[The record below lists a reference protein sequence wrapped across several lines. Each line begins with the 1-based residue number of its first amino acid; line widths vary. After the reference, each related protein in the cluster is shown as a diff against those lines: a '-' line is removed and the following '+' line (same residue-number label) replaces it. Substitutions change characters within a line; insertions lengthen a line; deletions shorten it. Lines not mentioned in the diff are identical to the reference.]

1 MSPETAIVTKPEEI
15 QERRVE
21 LKFTEPQLDMITS
34 TAQFNLMH
42 CGVGSGKTYVIGARN
57 AIYAKLYPHVRG
69 FIGANTYNQ
78 LSKSTLVGVFKFWA
92 EIGLVKDRDYVVG
105 IKPPQ
110 HYTIIGPPLESYK
123 NTISF
128 VNGKLIFLA
137 SLDNYQTIDG
147 MEFAH
152 ADLDETK
159 DTKEEAVREVVTA
172 RLRQKGL
179 WLDKRGRIIT
189 DEAQAIREDLT
200 GFTPLNIH
208 TSPAKTDWLSD
219 WFNLPAYYDEISEV
233 IFNKDNYFRKL
244 SGNYLVVIASTYHNE
259 HNLPKGYIEDK
270 LIEPNRHNKHR
281 INMLV
286 YGSPI
291 GKVGNEYY
299 GSYDRL
305 EHVKERECPS
315 NVAVHFSFDFN
326 RKPYITL
333 GCYKTWYTKVDE
345 VWDVHKFAEV
355 CLPPPYNT
363 TEHLCDAAIT
373 RFEPILHNGLFIYG
387 DYSGKNRRTNSME
400 DDYDVIF
407 RKFARYIGDRQLSNK
422 TLSDRVATN
431 KPVVKR
437 KEHMNRIFY
446 GSLPIRFTIS
456 PKCINTIKD
465 CDFLQEAPDG
475 GKIKPKDKD
484 QNEKYGHCSDEME
497 YFFTSCF
504 HQYFKLK

>member
-1 MSPETAIVTKPEEI
+1 MTDTPAIVEEKV
-15 QERRVE
+15 QARTVE
-21 LKFTEPQLDMITS
+21 LQFTEPQLDMILS

-78 LSKSTLVGVFKFWA
+78 LSKSTLVGVFKFWG
-92 EIGLVKDRDYVVG
+92 EIGLSRDRDYVVG
-105 IKPPQ
+105 IKPPE
-110 HYTIIGPPLESYK
+110 HFVIIGEPLESYK

-128 VNGKLIFLA
+128 ANGKLIFLA
-137 SLDNYQTIDG
+137 SLENYQTIDG

-179 WLDKRGRIIT
+179 WLSKDKRSIIT
-189 DEAQAIREDLT
+189 DEVMAIDEELE
-200 GFTPLNIH
+200 GFNPLNIH
-208 TSPAKTDWLSD
+208 TSPAKVDWLSD
-219 WFNLPAYYDEISEV
+219 WFNLSKYYDKISEV
-233 IFNKDNYFRKL
+233 IFEKGNYFRMRD
-244 SGNYLVVIASTYHNE
+244 GNYFVVIASTYHNE
-259 HNLPKGYIEDK
+259 HNLPAGYIQNK
-270 LIEPNRHNKHR
+270 LIEPNKHNKHR

-299 GSYDRL
+299 NTYDRM
-305 EHVKERECPS
+305 EHVKERVCPS
-315 NVAVHFSFDFN
+315 NVAVHLSFDFN
-326 RKPYITL
+326 RGPYITL
-333 GCYKTWYTKVDE
+333 GAYKTWYNKEDE
-345 VWDVHKFAEV
+345 VWDVHKFDEI
-355 CLPPPYNT
+355 CLPPPFNT
-363 TEHLCDAAIT
+363 TEHLCDRALQ

-387 DYSGKNRRTNSME
+387 DYSGKNKGTRSME
-400 DDYDVIF
+400 DDYDIIF
-407 RKFARYIGDRQLSNK
+407 RKFKRYISDRQISNK
-422 TLSDRVATN
+422 SLSERVSTN
-431 KPVVKR
+431 KPIVKR

-456 PKCINTIKD
+456 PKCVNTIKD
-465 CDFLQEAPDG
+465 CEFLQEAPDG

-484 QNEKYGHCSDEME
+484 GNEKYGHCSDEME
-497 YFFTSCF
+497 YYFTSCF
-504 HQYFKLK
+504 NQYFKLT